1 MTRSKSDRDAIDK
14 ENQKLKQKTGIV
26 RKKALKDEF
35 DNRAEELQRLK
46 AENLQLQAQHEDLLN
61 VIKEARLE
69 EQKMNYEMWYI
80 IYKLSLVC
88 PKHCK
93 IEIFSLYLSA

>member
-69 EQKMNYEMWYI
+69 EQKMNYEM
-80 IYKLSLVC
+80 
-88 PKHCK
+88 
-93 IEIFSLYLSA
+93 